1 MTEAARIYHQDVA
14 AKSRLKNNVHHKKGG
29 SAVSKLG
36 NKEYSAV
43 EILEKNGPCI
53 TYPSTDNFMEFSD
66 FERLSPELK
75 IEFVNKMCDKYDINI
90 KHISK
95 ILFNKG
101 DDGLRAHLRNH
112 KIRVDDS
119 NGCTYKLVSLYSKCN
134 PDKPRAKSML
144 LRFENDVAEW
154 KLRNAYAKEQD
165 KAQAKMKQEA
175 LPPLMTC
182 DEFKKMTMNDRIFYI
197 NSLIETYQVS
207 STVISTVLFK
217 KSSNWIANHFGRFN
231 RNKEIVK
238 LPRLLTNNAVL
249 RHEHESYFKKLVE
262 AWEDFSDDPIDISP
276 AEEPKPVK
284 EEKMIEK
291 APEVPEV
298 KKLPPDEEFEL
309 EGAPIVDINDPEQL
323 WDKAVVEQLNPLAT
337 NKTFDPF
344 AEEEP
349 EVKPELEPEVDPFAY
364 HEMHFSIECIRVGF
378 NMEEFYT
385 LVELCKNKRIKY
397 RIEVTE
403 V

>member
-36 NKEYSAV
+36 NKEYSDV
-43 EILEKNGPCI
+43 EILEKSGPCI

-119 NGCTYKLVSLYSKCN
+119 NGGTYKLVSLYSKCN

-165 KAQAKMKQEA
+165 REQAKMKQEA

-217 KSSNWIANHFGRFN
+217 KSSN
-231 RNKEIVK
+231 
-238 LPRLLTNNAVL
+238 
-249 RHEHESYFKKLVE
+249 
-262 AWEDFSDDPIDISP
+262 
-276 AEEPKPVK
+276 
-284 EEKMIEK
+284 
-291 APEVPEV
+291 
-298 KKLPPDEEFEL
+298 
-309 EGAPIVDINDPEQL
+309 
-323 WDKAVVEQLNPLAT
+323 
-337 NKTFDPF
+337 
-344 AEEEP
+344 
-349 EVKPELEPEVDPFAY
+349 
-364 HEMHFSIECIRVGF
+364 
-378 NMEEFYT
+378 
-385 LVELCKNKRIKY
+385 
-397 RIEVTE
+397 
-403 V
+403 